1 MEVSTKFIIIFIS
14 EIRYSIGNFGEV
26 PYGNTINGRI
36 YYFPNKDGT
45 NYYCDNDL
53 FPFNMKMLFQESQ
66 YVPIFFVDHSTN
78 CSYAHKAAN
87 VQKRGG
93 SLMLIALDSNILEEE
108 YNIDDPT
115 EFVNIPTIIISKD
128 FGDIIRNFT
137 KFNNNTNEYI
147 TISIKFT
154 RVKED
159 GFIKLELFMRSDDIK
174 ARNFFS
180 EFSDYKEKLGEKLK
194 FVPIYKYSKN
204 INEKYDN
211 NLDGN
216 SKSNIPCVKESRMCA
231 TPNKAMK
238 IENPRRILIENIRE
252 SCIYKE
258 FGQEIYWKYMLQFN
272 KKCFDIKNPLF
283 NEECALSV
291 LKNILTEKDISILN
305 KRMTQMVL
313 YKSQIDNDYDTFNKR
328 KIYSIPDLYLNGIK
342 YRGTWY
348 SKYIFRSI
356 CNGFLDN
363 ANICEEKN
371 PEEVISNKKEG
382 NGVFIFFII
391 MIIIIL
397 VTSCYLMYYKKYINK
412 NLEEALSE
420 KTEGET
426 LKSIS
431 KYKMFV
437 DNNNSGSQLELVSD

>member
-1 MEVSTKFIIIFIS
+1 MDKKFI
-14 EIRYSIGNFGEV
+14 GN
-26 PYGNTINGRI
+26 I
-36 YYFPNKDGT
+36 
-45 NYYCDNDL
+45 C
-53 FPFNMKMLFQESQ
+53 FN
-66 YVPIFFVDHSTN
+66 
-78 CSYAHKAAN
+78 
-87 VQKRGG
+87 
-93 SLMLIALDSNILEEE
+93 LI
-108 YNIDDPT
+108 
-115 EFVNIPTIIISKD
+115 
-128 FGDIIRNFT
+128 
-137 KFNNNTNEYI
+137 
-147 TISIKFT
+147 
-154 RVKED
+154 
-159 GFIKLELFMRSDDIK
+159 
-174 ARNFFS
+174 
-180 EFSDYKEKLGEKLK
+180 
-194 FVPIYKYSKN
+194 KN
-204 INEKYDN
+204 
-211 NLDGN
+211 
-216 SKSNIPCVKESRMCA
+216 S
-231 TPNKAMK
+231 
-238 IENPRRILIENIRE
+238 
-252 SCIYKE
+252 
-258 FGQEIYWKYMLQFN
+258 
-272 KKCFDIKNPLF
+272 FDIKNPLF

-313 YKSQIDNDYDTFNKR
+313 NKSQIDNDYDTFNKR
-328 KIYSIPDLYLNGIK
+328 KIYSIPDLYINGIK

-348 SKYIFRSI
+348 SKYIFKSI

-437 DNNNSGSQLELVSD
+437 DNNNSGSQLELVGD